1 MNTDDLLLSD
11 GGTNAGPGKKT
22 DKKRGGRKTW
32 TTETKTEEEI
42 KTEAEAVPETEA
54 RTEAEAVSE
63 TEARTEAEAVSE
75 TETRT
80 DTEAEAVSETE
91 TRTDTEAEADSKN
104 EKKTNSEE
112 KFSVLSL
119 KEEKLRDKRL
129 NKICRLADRVVDRL
143 TGAVEELETTDTQR
157 FRQIV
162 ASIKEIKD
170 IQMLDS
176 PDERLEKQIKL
187 KNLERQMLEAEAE
200 NVSGSGEILVR
211 IEGDEG
217 YSE

>member
-11 GGTNAGPGKKT
+11 GSTNAGPGKKS
-22 DKKRGGRKTW
+22 DKKRGGRKAW

-54 RTEAEAVSE
+54 RTES
-63 TEARTEAEAVSE
+63 EAE
-75 TETRT
+75 
-80 DTEAEAVSETE
+80 
-91 TRTDTEAEADSKN
+91 SKN

>member
-22 DKKRGGRKTW
+22 DKKRGGRKAW

-63 TEARTEAEAVSE
+63 TETRTETEAEAE
-75 TETRT
+75 
-80 DTEAEAVSETE
+80 
-91 TRTDTEAEADSKN
+91 SKN

-176 PDERLEKQIKL
+176 PDER
-187 KNLERQMLEAEAE
+187 
-200 NVSGSGEILVR
+200 
-211 IEGDEG
+211 
-217 YSE
+217 

>member
-11 GGTNAGPGKKT
+11 GGTNAGPGKKS
-22 DKKRGGRKTW
+22 DKKRGGRKAW

-42 KTEAEAVPETEA
+42 KTEAEAVPETET
-54 RTEAEAVSE
+54 RTETEAEAE
-63 TEARTEAEAVSE
+63 
-75 TETRT
+75 
-80 DTEAEAVSETE
+80 
-91 TRTDTEAEADSKN
+91 SKN

-162 ASIKEIKD
+162 ASIIS
-170 IQMLDS
+170 IFVTFS
-176 PDERLEKQIKL
+176 PGFI
-187 KNLERQMLEAEAE
+187 
-200 NVSGSGEILVR
+200 SCR
-211 IEGDEG
+211 IEIFPCGALESCCLPFAKIAFMAFCSTSAVSFEVLMDRATTFSFTSSCI
-217 YSE
+217 YRPPFDDF

>member
-1 MNTDDLLLSD
+1 MS
-11 GGTNAGPGKKT
+11 P
-22 DKKRGGRKTW
+22 
-32 TTETKTEEEI
+32 
-42 KTEAEAVPETEA
+42 
-54 RTEAEAVSE
+54 
-63 TEARTEAEAVSE
+63 
-75 TETRT
+75 
-80 DTEAEAVSETE
+80 
-91 TRTDTEAEADSKN
+91 
-104 EKKTNSEE
+104 
-112 KFSVLSL
+112 

-143 TGAVEELETTDTQR
+143 TGAVEELEATDTQR

-176 PDERLEKQIKL
+176 PPERLEKHLKL
-187 KNLERQMLEAEAE
+187 KNLERQLLAPEIEDNSAH
-200 NVSGSGEILVR
+200 NEILVR

>member
-22 DKKRGGRKTW
+22 DKKRGGRKAW

>member
-1 MNTDDLLLSD
+1 LNTDDLLLSD

-22 DKKRGGRKTW
+22 DKKRGGKKAW

-54 RTEAEAVSE
+54 RTESKAVSK
-63 TEARTEAEAVSE
+63 TEARTKAEAVSE

-80 DTEAEAVSETE
+80 DTEAEAE
-91 TRTDTEAEADSKN
+91 SKN

>member
-1 MNTDDLLLSD
+1 MNTDDLLRPD
-11 GGTNAGPGKKT
+11 GGINAGPGKKA
-22 DKKRGGRKTW
+22 DKKRGGRKAW
-32 TTETKTEEEI
+32 TIETKTEEEI
-42 KTEAEAVPETEA
+42 KAEAEITAKVMTEVETKTETEA
-54 RTEAEAVSE
+54 RTE
-63 TEARTEAEAVSE
+63 TEAEAE
-75 TETRT
+75 
-80 DTEAEAVSETE
+80 
-91 TRTDTEAEADSKN
+91 SKN

-112 KFSVLSL
+112 KFSVLSP

-187 KNLERQMLEAEAE
+187 KNLERQILEAEAE

>member
-54 RTEAEAVSE
+54 RTEAKAVSK

-80 DTEAEAVSETE
+80 ETEAEAVSETE
-91 TRTDTEAEADSKN
+91 TRTETEAEAESKN

>member
-1 MNTDDLLLSD
+1 MNTDDLLRPD
-11 GGTNAGPGKKT
+11 GGINAGPGKKA
-22 DKKRGGRKTW
+22 DKKRGGRKAW

-42 KTEAEAVPETEA
+42 KAEAEEIAETEAKTEAKAIPKTEIKTEAEITAKVMTEVETKTETEA
-54 RTEAEAVSE
+54 RTE
-63 TEARTEAEAVSE
+63 TEAEAE
-75 TETRT
+75 
-80 DTEAEAVSETE
+80 
-91 TRTDTEAEADSKN
+91 SKN

-112 KFSVLSL
+112 KFSVLSP

-187 KNLERQMLEAEAE
+187 KNLERQILEAEAE

>member
-22 DKKRGGRKTW
+22 DKKRGGKKAW

-54 RTEAEAVSE
+54 RTESKAVSK
-63 TEARTEAEAVSE
+63 TEARTKAEAVSE

-80 DTEAEAVSETE
+80 DTEAEAE
-91 TRTDTEAEADSKN
+91 SKN
-104 EKKTNSEE
+104 KKKTNSEE

-143 TGAVEELETTDTQR
+143 TGAVEELETDVYKRQATILRPPYVYSVLRFAFPDSSLSVTDKGSDSPLYASSALLPPGYVIFVRFPPLYVYVTEVPSGAVTDTR
-157 FRQIV
+157 
-162 ASIKEIKD
+162 
-170 IQMLDS
+170 
-176 PDERLEKQIKL
+176 
-187 KNLERQMLEAEAE
+187 
-200 NVSGSGEILVR
+200 
-211 IEGDEG
+211 
-217 YSE
+217 

>member
-1 MNTDDLLLSD
+1 MNTDDLLRPD
-11 GGTNAGPGKKT
+11 GGTNAGSGKKT
-22 DKKRGGRKTW
+22 DKKHGVKEPW
-32 TTETKTEEEI
+32 VTETKTETEI
-42 KTEAEAVPETEA
+42 KTKAETVPKTVAKTEADTAPETVAKTEADTVPKTVAKSKADTVAKTKTEAETE
-54 RTEAEAVSE
+54 
-63 TEARTEAEAVSE
+63 
-75 TETRT
+75 
-80 DTEAEAVSETE
+80 
-91 TRTDTEAEADSKN
+91 SKN
-104 EKKTNSEE
+104 ETNTNSEE
-112 KFSVLSL
+112 NFSVLSP

-129 NKICRLADRVVDRL
+129 NKICRLADRVIDRL

-200 NVSGSGEILVR
+200 NVSGSNEILVR

>member
-22 DKKRGGRKTW
+22 DKKRGGKKAW

-54 RTEAEAVSE
+54 RTESKAVSK
-63 TEARTEAEAVSE
+63 TEARTKAEAVSE

-80 DTEAEAVSETE
+80 DTEAEAE
-91 TRTDTEAEADSKN
+91 SKN

-176 PDERLEKQIKL
+176 PDERLEKQIKH
-187 KNLERQMLEAEAE
+187 KNLERQLSKLKLKRFRFRR
-200 NVSGSGEILVR
+200 NSCPYRRRRGIQ
-211 IEGDEG
+211 
-217 YSE
+217 